1 MSGALVVG
9 GDYRGLG
16 LVRSLGRHGIDVWVL
31 TDGEDV
37 LGAYSR
43 YCANSLPLAKGPYAE
58 QADQLLRLAG
68 SAAVRGR
75 TLFPTSD
82 RAAAM
87 IAQHHAALAEHYVLT
102 TPPWDTLRIAFDKR
116 ATYELAERVGVPYPH
131 TWRPGSAA
139 EAAAL
144 PLELPVIIK
153 PAVHEEENALTVAKA
168 WRADT
173 REELRTTFEQA
184 AALLPAEELLV
195 QEFVPGGGENQVS
208 YAALTDRGRPLA
220 TVVARRT
227 RQFPT
232 DFGRASTFVET
243 IEQPAI
249 VASSETLL
257 AALSYTGLVELEY
270 KRHPGGGQFKL
281 LDINPRVW
289 GWQSLCGR
297 AGVDFPYLMWRLA
310 NGLPVEPVHAAVG
323 VRWVRHSTDI
333 PTSALEILGR
343 RMALRPYLASMRG
356 PVENAIWA
364 SDDRRP
370 GLYEYPMLIRTV
382 ARRLA
387 NGRHV

>member
-1 MSGALVVG
+1 M
-9 GDYRGLG
+9 
-16 LVRSLGRHGIDVWVL
+16 
-31 TDGEDV
+31 
-37 LGAYSR
+37 
-43 YCANSLPLAKGPYAE
+43 
-58 QADQLLRLAG
+58 
-68 SAAVRGR
+68 
-75 TLFPTSD
+75 
-82 RAAAM
+82 
-87 IAQHHAALAEHYVLT
+87 
-102 TPPWDTLRIAFDKR
+102 
-116 ATYELAERVGVPYPH
+116 
-131 TWRPGSAA
+131 
-139 EAAAL
+139 
-144 PLELPVIIK
+144 
-153 PAVHEEENALTVAKA
+153 
-168 WRADT
+168 
-173 REELRTTFEQA
+173 
-184 AALLPAEELLV
+184 
-195 QEFVPGGGENQVS
+195 
-208 YAALTDRGRPLA
+208 
-220 TVVARRT
+220 
-227 RQFPT
+227 
-232 DFGRASTFVET
+232 ET